1 MTLMVADSSALIL
14 LAKCNLLEIV
24 CDLFDVIVPK
34 AVSIEVA
41 SEDLIKN
48 YPDAALISEL
58 MSKGTIKIQSPGRDR
73 APSPLSLH
81 KGEKETLSGIKK
93 STSKKCKTILIDS
106 CQIVSLLS

>member
-1 MTLMVADSSALIL
+1 MARLVADSSALIL

-41 SEDLIKN
+41 SEDLVKN

-58 MSKGTIKIQSPGRDR
+58 MSKGTIKI
-73 APSPLSLH
+73 
-81 KGEKETLSGIKK
+81 
-93 STSKKCKTILIDS
+93 
-106 CQIVSLLS
+106 